1 MPGSGKSYFDS
12 RLSEKINAVYVNS
25 DELRWKL
32 FRERTYSDAEKLL
45 VYDSMMEMMN
55 DAIQNK
61 KSIVLDATFYKE
73 ELRNK
78 IGK

>member
-1 MPGSGKSYFDS
+1 
-12 RLSEKINAVYVNS
+12 
-25 DELRWKL
+25 
-32 FRERTYSDAEKLL
+32 
-45 VYDSMMEMMN
+45 VYDSIIEMMN